1 MKSTFNLKEPN
12 KESETSIR
20 LVAYFKEEGKKFIY
34 STGEIINPLDWDF
47 KNIQPSN
54 LNGRTAKADVL
65 RTIKR
70 QLDRYSNFFIEIT
83 NRYRNSNQEIT
94 IENIRAE
101 FDLEFKKTK
110 PQSNNFFVVYDIF
123 LEMKKI
129 DRTDDANTPSTIKR
143 YKCNKT
149 LLESYQT
156 HSKTSIHFNK
166 IDKVFYNSFITY
178 CVSIKKHSTNT
189 LSRNLGLLKTF
200 LHWSVENNYTY
211 KIDFKNFKNI
221 KRQTTDEVALTQNQV
236 IEIFEF
242 DFSQNSRLEKVRD
255 LFVFGCFTGM
265 RFSNYSIVKKG
276 DVYNEHINV
285 IDVKDNSKS
294 LSIPLNDYSLYIL
307 KKYDYNLPKIT
318 NQKFNDYIKEV
329 VREVGL
335 NYEIKK
341 TMKIGQ
347 EIVESISPFYDR
359 ISSHTAR
366 RSFITIMKNKK
377 IPDNIIMGYTGHK
390 SVVLFNQYYKAN
402 IEEKIDYMKSAW
414 KMNNAPLKKVK

>member
-178 CVSIKKHSTNT
+178 
-189 LSRNLGLLKTF
+189 
-200 LHWSVENNYTY
+200 
-211 KIDFKNFKNI
+211 
-221 KRQTTDEVALTQNQV
+221 
-236 IEIFEF
+236 
-242 DFSQNSRLEKVRD
+242 
-255 LFVFGCFTGM
+255 
-265 RFSNYSIVKKG
+265 
-276 DVYNEHINV
+276 
-285 IDVKDNSKS
+285 
-294 LSIPLNDYSLYIL
+294 
-307 KKYDYNLPKIT
+307 
-318 NQKFNDYIKEV
+318 
-329 VREVGL
+329 
-335 NYEIKK
+335 
-341 TMKIGQ
+341 
-347 EIVESISPFYDR
+347 
-359 ISSHTAR
+359 
-366 RSFITIMKNKK
+366 
-377 IPDNIIMGYTGHK
+377 
-390 SVVLFNQYYKAN
+390 
-402 IEEKIDYMKSAW
+402 
-414 KMNNAPLKKVK
+414 